1 MAARREPLQDGML
14 IHWLA
19 NAKTADA
26 NVERRIDSEPFSME
40 DHLRRPKPGK
50 KPVAVRAAKQK
61 G

>member
-1 MAARREPLQDGML
+1 MAERREPLQDGML

-26 NVERRIDSEPFSME
+26 NVERRIEREAFAME
-40 DHLRRPKPGK
+40 DHIRPKPRSK
-50 KPVAVRAAKQK
+50 KPVTDNAKK